1 MRYWPSDV
9 GALLRRR
16 RQSIFSP
23 APEARMS
30 LVIRDVRQ
38 QDLDTI
44 LSLNNAAGPGI
55 LPLTR
60 PDLDYFFASAD
71 YFRVAEIN
79 GKIAGFLIALREGR
93 DYASP
98 NYRWF
103 NERNPSFMYID
114 RIVLAPNQRG
124 YGLGRVFYCD
134 VESFAEVRV
143 PVLTCE
149 VFLEPANDAAVLF
162 HGTYGF
168 SEVGQQRVPPGD
180 IRVSLLAKD
189 LPSFGYVRERY
200 LERGGL
206 PDLPWLQERSRPA
219 NNMASHATGGE
230 A

>member
-1 MRYWPSDV
+1 
-9 GALLRRR
+9 
-16 RQSIFSP
+16 
-23 APEARMS
+23 MS
-30 LVIRDVRQ
+30 LVIRDARQ
-38 QDLDTI
+38 QDLDTV
-44 LSLNNAAGPGI
+44 LALNNAAGPGI
-55 LPLTR
+55 LPLQR
-60 PDLDYFFASAD
+60 SALDCFFADAD
-71 YFRVAEIN
+71 YFRVAELN
-79 GKIAGFLIALREGR
+79 QGIAGFLIALREGH

-103 NERNPSFMYID
+103 SERDETFMYID
-114 RIVLAPNQRG
+114 RIVLAPEQRG

-143 PVLTCE
+143 PLLTCE
-149 VFLEPANDAAVLF
+149 VFLEPINDAAILF

-180 IRVSLLAKD
+180 IRVSLLAKG

-219 NNMASHATGGE
+219 AVMQDHAEGGD